1 MIENVWFY
9 VFSILI
15 VIILSFLVPF
25 IRMRLWWFIPLT
37 TLIMMT
43 LTGFILPNFYDE
55 LSWQPQV
62 GYAVFLTVLS
72 IVVTILTFMLVRK
85 RRAEKEKHEYRA
97 MEDE

>member
-1 MIENVWFY
+1 
-9 VFSILI
+9 
-15 VIILSFLVPF
+15 
-25 IRMRLWWFIPLT
+25 
-37 TLIMMT
+37 MMT